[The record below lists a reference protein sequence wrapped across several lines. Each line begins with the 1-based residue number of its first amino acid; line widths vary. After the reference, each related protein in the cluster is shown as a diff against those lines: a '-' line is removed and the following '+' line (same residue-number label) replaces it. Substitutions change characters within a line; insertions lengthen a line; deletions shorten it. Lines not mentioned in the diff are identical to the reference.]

1 MLQMRSAVNL
11 QSVNKNNMNNP
22 SWARRLLA
30 TLSLLLICCAV
41 AKTAA
46 QQVDSTAILEKI
58 DAAVKAR
65 LNGIQGYTDIE
76 HYTVFRS
83 GDEAHPVAE
92 MTVKAI
98 YNRDTGK
105 NYEILSSSGSSLI
118 RNLVLTSVLD
128 NEKHVNEPGV
138 REGAWIDTANY
149 EMSVKPGGLQM
160 MDGRDCVALTIKPR
174 RKEPYLL
181 DGTLWVDAEDGKIV
195 RIEGITSKS
204 SSVFTGAT
212 KLMRHYANV
221 NGFAQATHARGESD
235 SGLFGQTV
243 ITIDYKDYQ
252 IQPGPAQVG
261 RTGRDDHCFSALY

>member
-1 MLQMRSAVNL
+1 MRLMRSAVNL
-11 QSVNKNNMNNP
+11 QTVNTYNMNNP
-22 SWARRLLA
+22 SLARRLLA
-30 TLSLLLICCAV
+30 ALGLLLFCCA
-41 AKTAA
+41 AAMTTAA
-46 QQVDSTAILEKI
+46 QQVDNTAILEKI

-83 GDEAHPVAE
+83 GDESHPAAE

-105 NYEILSSSGSSLI
+105 TYEILSSSGSSLI

-138 REGAWIDTANY
+138 REGAWINTANY
-149 EMSVKPGGLQM
+149 EMSVKAGGTQM
-160 MDGRDCVALTIKPR
+160 MDGRNCVALTIKPR
-174 RKEPYLL
+174 RKETYLL
-181 DGTLWVDAEDGKIV
+181 DGTLWVDANDGKIV
-195 RIEGITSKS
+195 RIEGTTSKS

-243 ITIDYKDYQ
+243 ITIDYTDYQ
-252 IQPGPAQVG
+252 IQ
-261 RTGRDDHCFSALY
+261 TGQPR